1 MESGRYFSAG
11 LLSLFLFVMT
21 HHGVSLGASLATE
34 GRHGLVS
41 APQLGGEVSQF
52 VDFLE
57 APIDLPSRLNLE
69 LLRSSLVH
77 LSVEREGLGRID
89 AVGGALRKRFYTLCL
104 GANLDVGHRL
114 VVGWS
119 GFLDSSRMMGS
130 ESWQVFGVGASIW
143 GRY

>member
-1 MESGRYFSAG
+1 MACHSELP
-11 LLSLFLFVMT
+11 LLLRAAS
-21 HHGVSLGASLATE
+21 VSRVRRDWGARCLIS
-34 GRHGLVS
+34 S
-41 APQLGGEVSQF
+41 
-52 VDFLE
+52 DFPE
-57 APIDLPSRLNLE
+57 APIDLPSRLNVE

-89 AVGGALRKRFYTLCL
+89 AVGGASRKRFYTLCL
-104 GANLDVGHRL
+104 GANLDVHHRL

-130 ESWQVFGVGASIW
+130 ESWQVFGLGAAIW